1 MSLGTLSESRMATAP
16 IATINTTAMPSVPD
30 PKPTKNTPQVLEN
43 TVNPTNTTPTNEN
56 LVNPSNPTLSTTTV
70 PTTTPTPTPT
80 ATPNKP
86 CGYCTAKSIT
96 GLALQIS
103 IVLFMLALSFHFV
116 KKV

>member
-1 MSLGTLSESRMATAP
+1 
-16 IATINTTAMPSVPD
+16 MPSVPD

-43 TVNPTNTTPTNEN
+43 TVSPNTTNSNNEN
-56 LVNPSNPTLSTTTV
+56 LVNPSNPTLNTTTV
-70 PTTTPTPTPT
+70 PTTTPTPTPTPT